1 MQFLDTECKNMM
13 IQNPDREELV
23 LKNNLSDLQSTQSRQ
38 IPGLEAMR
46 IVADTPEFTQ
56 VQADQA

>member
-1 MQFLDTECKNMM
+1 MM

-23 LKNNLSDLQSTQSRQ
+23 LKNNLSHLQSTQSRQ
-38 IPGLEAMR
+38 IPGLEAMH

>member
-1 MQFLDTECKNMM
+1 MM

-23 LKNNLSDLQSTQSRQ
+23 LKNNLSHLQSTQSRQ

>member
-1 MQFLDTECKNMM
+1 MM

-23 LKNNLSDLQSTQSRQ
+23 LKNNLSDLQSTQSRK
-38 IPGLEAMR
+38 IPGLEGMR